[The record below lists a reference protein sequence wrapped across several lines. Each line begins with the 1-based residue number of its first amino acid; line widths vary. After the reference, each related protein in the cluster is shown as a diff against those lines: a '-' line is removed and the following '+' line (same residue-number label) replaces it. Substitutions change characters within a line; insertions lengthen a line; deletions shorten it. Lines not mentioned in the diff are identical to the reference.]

1 MKAGNN
7 QINLLEFCV
16 VGNFGE
22 EKNTEIRIVD
32 ATNVVV
38 QAVRYDEIV
47 GMEHAVVRAYLGEN
61 FLRDANAGSFVFD
74 NHTRVSS
81 FAIEEHAVA
90 TALNAID
97 IEACFVAQ
105 ESSGVVLVFNEVV
118 GEMLSDPFFRG

>member
-16 VGNFGE
+16 VGDFGE
-22 EKNTEIRIVD
+22 KMNAEIGIVD
-32 ATNVVV
+32 AANIVV
-38 QAVRYDEIV
+38 QAVRYNEVV

-97 IEACFVAQ
+97 VEAYFVAQ
-105 ESSGVVLVFNEVV
+105 ESSGVVLVFNEEV